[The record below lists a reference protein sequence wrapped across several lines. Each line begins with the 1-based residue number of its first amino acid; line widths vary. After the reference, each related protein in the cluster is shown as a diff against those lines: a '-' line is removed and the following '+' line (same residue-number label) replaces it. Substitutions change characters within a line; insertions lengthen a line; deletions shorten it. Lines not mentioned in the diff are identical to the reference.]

1 MTLVH
6 TARFDDFAIANDG
19 CLFAVGNGAH
29 RKLRLAGHSNLAYK
43 HQVKGGVERR
53 GDFRCN
59 KNPAARQ
66 RQNDGTAGPVFD
78 QGSCQPSAG
87 MDSVLKEHVK

>member
-1 MTLVH
+1 MISL
-6 TARFDDFAIANDG
+6 FANDG

-66 RQNDGTAGPVFD
+66 RQNDGMAGLYLT
-78 QGSCQPSAG
+78 SA
-87 MDSVLKEHVK
+87 LPNRRPAWIRF

>member
-1 MTLVH
+1 MISL
-6 TARFDDFAIANDG
+6 FANDG

-29 RKLRLAGHSNLAYK
+29 RKLRLARHSNLAYK

-59 KNPAARQ
+59 TGTPPRGSARTTGWQALYLTRALASRRPAWIR
-66 RQNDGTAGPVFD
+66 F
-78 QGSCQPSAG
+78 
-87 MDSVLKEHVK
+87 